1 MSARS
6 QFLAT
11 SSGTETGAAGNYLLN
26 TLNLAI
32 ADPSRPATAELVVS
46 TMALAKEAGADQRF
60 TSYVQKDLPGYASLI
75 APQESVA
82 EAKPAPVAR
91 TVVKMGSGM

>member
-11 SSGTETGAAGNYLLN
+11 SSGTENGAAGDYLLN
-26 TLNLAI
+26 TLKLATI
-32 ADPSRPATAELVVS
+32 GTAGGFTPETAQLVND
-46 TMALAKEAGADQRF
+46 TMALAKQIGADQRF
-60 TSYVQKDLPGYASLI
+60 GAYAAKITPEVQETKA
-75 APQESVA
+75 
-82 EAKPAPVAR
+82 APVAR